1 MNSFQLFSFFH
12 LNLAYSAI
20 EEEQR
25 LAVIQR
31 CYWPLLNLAE
41 KHNLPFSIELS
52 AYTLEQIAAVDPAWI
67 DKLKWLISH
76 GRCELIGCGY
86 AQVIGPLVP
95 ADMNAANLR
104 IGMQVYESILGLRP
118 TVALVNEQAYS
129 AGMVELYLEAGYQA
143 IIMEWN
149 NPASGHPEWNAE
161 WRYLPQK
168 ALGPR
173 DEAIALI
180 WNKSIAFQKF
190 QRYVHGEIELE
201 EYLSYIYSHASSS
214 VRAFPIYGN
223 DVEVFDYRPGRY
235 MTEEPLHGEGEWS
248 RIEKLYATLAADPR
262 SKLIKTSE
270 VLNLLGESQAGH
282 SLRLESA
289 AQPIPVKKQEKYNV
303 LRWAVTGRDDV
314 FINTRCRQ
322 IFEVLKDSSAATEE
336 DWRELSYLYSSDFRT
351 HITEKRWNVY
361 LQRLQSMH
369 EHWVNAVDFTELA
382 STNAVHSKA
391 SSYTVE
397 KKGHYWVINGAN
409 IEVSLNAHRGLAL
422 ESLVDKKTNQPIFG
436 TLHHGY
442 FDDIQWG
449 ADFYS
454 GHLVFQ
460 SPGRHKVTDL
470 SSVEPTWE
478 ERDGTVIFSANI
490 KTSMG
495 LIEKQ
500 WQIDDAHQTLTLSYK
515 LNWEEAV
522 IGSLRLGHIT
532 LFPDRFKLEH
542 LVFKTHNGGRHLE
555 SFDLGELNIDHGEAI
570 SFLISGK
577 QALGMTQGYIELSD
591 AQKTLAVQTNPS
603 QIALVG
609 LVTHQFVDGRQF
621 NRIALSAMEIDDTS
635 KLSAIKNKEI
645 KIGFTLKNLAC

>member
-1 MNSFQLFSFFH
+1 MKTFQLFSFFH

-25 LAVIQR
+25 PAVIQR

-67 DKLKWLISH
+67 EKFKWLISH

-129 AGMVELYLEAGYQA
+129 AGMVGLYLEAGYQA

-149 NPASGHPEWNAE
+149 NPASGHPEWNPE

-173 DEAIALI
+173 GEAIPLI

-214 VRAFPIYGN
+214 VRAFPVYGN

-235 MTEEPLHGEGEWS
+235 MTEEPLHGEGEWA
-248 RIEKLYATLAADPR
+248 RIEKLYASLAADDR
-262 SKLIKTSE
+262 GELIKTSE
-270 VLNLLGESQAGH
+270 VLNLLDETQAGH

-322 IFEVLKDSSAATEE
+322 IFEALNHNTTSTNE
-336 DWRELSYLYSSDFRT
+336 DWRELCYLYSSDFRT

-369 EHWVNAVDFTELA
+369 ERWVNSDAFTEPA
-382 STNAVHSKA
+382 STNAVHSKT
-391 SSYTVE
+391 SSYEVE
-397 KKGHYWVINGAN
+397 KKGHYWVISGAN

-422 ESLVDKKTNQPIFG
+422 EALIDKKANKPICG

-470 SSVEPTWE
+470 VAVEPTWV
-478 ERDGTVIFSANI
+478 ERNGIVTFNANI

-500 WQIDDAHQTLTLSYK
+500 WQIDDEHQTLTLSYK

-522 IGSLRLGHIT
+522 VGSLRLGHIT
-532 LFPDRFKLEH
+532 LFPESFDAAS
-542 LVFKTHNGGRHLE
+542 LVFKTHNGGRDLE
-555 SFDLGELNIDHGEAI
+555 SFELGNVNVDHGEAI

-591 AQKTLAVQTNPS
+591 TQKILTIQTAPS

-609 LVTHQFVDGRQF
+609 LMTHQFVDGKNF
-621 NRIALSAMEIDDTS
+621 NRLALSALEIDDTS
-635 KLSAIKNKEI
+635 KLSVIKNKNIDI
-645 KIGFTLKNLAC
+645 KFSLIF